1 MDNVVTEPRLVALG
15 LSAAARGQCEAQGL
29 SAILGRVSRVD
40 RGIATVETAQG
51 ALRVENAGREELVV
65 GDWLGL
71 DGDTPVLVNR
81 ITELARLGG
90 PHKDQR
96 QTVVSNV
103 DLVVIVHS
111 AAAQFRLG
119 LLSTFL
125 VMAYD
130 AGAKPL
136 VLISKADLCDDI
148 DGLTDLVTTKLG
160 GAETLAISTTT
171 GQGLENLR
179 QRINGQTIV
188 LLGESGTGKSTLT
201 NYLCG
206 SELLHAGELSRSG
219 QGKHTTTH
227 RELVII
233 PSGGVVIDTPGVRDA
248 ASFSGERGIALAF
261 QDVSDVIAR
270 CRFHDCAHG
279 ETSGCAVS
287 EAIRSGQLDSER
299 VDAYLAEIAQRAN
312 VTGRLEER
320 QRTEAPKP
328 RKRRV
333 RPQDD
338 EDTTEY

>member
-1 MDNVVTEPRLVALG
+1 MSESRLAALG
-15 LSAAARGQCEAQGL
+15 LSASLLSECEAQGA

-40 RGIATVETAQG
+40 RGSATVETAEG
-51 ALRVENAGREELVV
+51 ALRLENAGREELVV

-71 DGDTPVLVNR
+71 DGNTPVLLKR
-81 ITELARLGG
+81 TSELARLGG

-96 QTVVSNV
+96 QTVASNV

-111 AAAQFRLG
+111 ATAQFRLG

-130 AGAKPL
+130 AGAEPL
-136 VLISKADLCDDI
+136 VLLSKVDLCEDVE
-148 DGLTDLVTTKLG
+148 GLTGFVTTKLG
-160 GAETLAISTTT
+160 GVETLAISTTT
-171 GQGLENLR
+171 GQGLEHLR
-179 QRINGQTIV
+179 QRINDQTIV

-206 SELLHAGELSRSG
+206 SEHLHAGELSRSG

-248 ASFSGERGIALAF
+248 ASFSGERGISLAF
-261 QDVSDVIAR
+261 HDVSDALAL
-270 CRFHDCAHG
+270 CRFPDCAHG

-287 EAIRSGQLDSER
+287 EAIGSGQLDSER
-299 VDAYLAEIAQRAN
+299 VDAYLAEIAQRSN
-312 VTGRLEER
+312 VTHRLKER
-320 QRTEAPKP
+320 QRSENPKP
-328 RKRRV
+328 RRRRV
-333 RPQDD
+333 RAQDD
-338 EDTTEY
+338 DNYED